1 MQTNQ
6 SENNK
11 EKIPLKKKK
20 TNMLLASFVL
30 FVFPIV
36 AVFIGVFLGQYAG
49 KLIGAPIQISRIFG
63 GIIAFVLAIVLIKL
77 FDKHAVIDVKEEKIY
92 WEDL

>member
-11 EKIPLKKKK
+11 EKTPLKK

>member
-1 MQTNQ
+1 MQTKQ
-6 SENNK
+6 SENSK
-11 EKIPLKKKK
+11 EKTPQKK

-36 AVFIGVFLGQYAG
+36 AVFVGVFLGQYSG
-49 KLIGAPIQISRIFG
+49 KLIGAPIQISRIIG
-63 GIIAFVLAIVLIKL
+63 GIVAFALAIILIKL
-77 FDKHAVIDVKEEKIY
+77 FDKHAVIDTKEERLH